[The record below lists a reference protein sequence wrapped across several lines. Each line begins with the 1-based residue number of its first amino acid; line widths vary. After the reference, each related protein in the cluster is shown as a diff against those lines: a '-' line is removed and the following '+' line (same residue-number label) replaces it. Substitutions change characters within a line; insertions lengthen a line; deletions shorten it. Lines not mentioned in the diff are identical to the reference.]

1 MIELLEE
8 YRKNTEILVELQR
21 KKQSLYR
28 NIHSPCGSVTR
39 GKRNTHSDPTKS
51 AVNKISKVDAE
62 IAQYTEYIA
71 DQLSMIEDWLQ
82 TVPDANVRACV
93 RWRYLCGLDWSETCK
108 KVYGYYNYHTA
119 RTAVYRFLGLKK

>member
-1 MIELLEE
+1 MIELLEG
-8 YRKNTEILVELQR
+8 YRKNAEKLAELQ
-21 KKQSLYR
+21 KTKQSLYR
-28 NIHSPCGSVTR
+28 NIHSPCGNVTR

-62 IAQYTEYIA
+62 IAQYAECIA
-71 DQLSMIEDWLQ
+71 DQLQTIEDWLQ

-93 RWRYLCGLDWSETCK
+93 RWHYLCGLDWSETCRK
-108 KVYGYYNYHTA
+108 TYGYYNSHTA